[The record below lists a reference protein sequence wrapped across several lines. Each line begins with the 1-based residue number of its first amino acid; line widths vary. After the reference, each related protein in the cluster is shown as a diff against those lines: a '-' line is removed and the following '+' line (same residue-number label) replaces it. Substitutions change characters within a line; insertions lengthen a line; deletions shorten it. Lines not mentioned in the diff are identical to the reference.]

1 MDGENI
7 MHLEQDIIQK
17 VPLFQEKE
25 KKELFLSIVGALSLR
40 VISLRKGAEL
50 LELTEKSLLE
60 MLESV
65 GVSYSYLQKD
75 DVSIER
81 NW

>member
-1 MDGENI
+1 
-7 MHLEQDIIQK
+7 MHLEQDIIEK
-17 VPLFQEKE
+17 VPLFKEKE
-25 KKELFLSIVGALSLR
+25 KKELFLSIVGALSLK

>member
-1 MDGENI
+1 
-7 MHLEQDIIQK
+7 MHLEQTIIEK
-17 VPLFQEKE
+17 VPLFKEKE
-25 KKELFLSIVGALSLR
+25 KKELFLSIVGALSLK

-75 DVSIER
+75 DVNIER

>member
-1 MDGENI
+1 MY
-7 MHLEQDIIQK
+7 LEQGIIDK
-17 VPLFQEKE
+17 VPLFKEKE

-40 VISLRKGAEL
+40 VISLRKAAEL
-50 LELTEKSLLE
+50 LELNEKSLLE

-75 DVSIER
+75 DISIER

>member
-1 MDGENI
+1 
-7 MHLEQDIIQK
+7 MHLEQDIIEK
-17 VPLFQEKE
+17 VPLFREKE
-25 KKELFLSIVGALSLR
+25 KKELFLSIVGALSLK

>member
-1 MDGENI
+1 
-7 MHLEQDIIQK
+7 MHLEQTIIEK
-17 VPLFQEKE
+17 VPLFKEKE
-25 KKELFLSIVGALSLR
+25 KKELFISIVGALSLK

-81 NW
+81 N

>member
-1 MDGENI
+1 
-7 MHLEQDIIQK
+7 MHLEQDIIEK
-17 VPLFQEKE
+17 VPLFREKE

-60 MLESV
+60 MLESL

>member
-1 MDGENI
+1 
-7 MHLEQDIIQK
+7 MHLELDIIEK
-17 VPLFQEKE
+17 VPLFREKE

-60 MLESV
+60 MLESL

>member
-1 MDGENI
+1 MNGENI
-7 MHLEQDIIQK
+7 MYLEQGIIDK
-17 VPLFQEKE
+17 VPLFKEKE

-40 VISLRKGAEL
+40 VISLRKAAEL
-50 LELTEKSLLE
+50 LELNEKSLLE

-75 DVSIER
+75 DISIER

>member
-1 MDGENI
+1 MY
-7 MHLEQDIIQK
+7 LEQGIIEK
-17 VPLFQEKE
+17 VPLFKENE

-40 VISLRKGAEL
+40 VISLRKAAEL
-50 LELTEKSLLE
+50 LELNEKSLLE

-75 DVSIER
+75 DISIER

>member
-1 MDGENI
+1 
-7 MHLEQDIIQK
+7 MHLEQDIILK
-17 VPLFQEKE
+17 VPLFKEKE

>member
-1 MDGENI
+1 
-7 MHLEQDIIQK
+7 MHLEQDIIEK
-17 VPLFQEKE
+17 VPLFREKE
-25 KKELFLSIVGALSLR
+25 KKELFLSIVGALSLK

-65 GVSYSYLQKD
+65 GVSYSYLPKD

>member
-1 MDGENI
+1 
-7 MHLEQDIIQK
+7 MHLEQTIIEK
-17 VPLFQEKE
+17 VPLFKEKE
-25 KKELFLSIVGALSLR
+25 KKELFISIVGALSLR

-65 GVSYSYLQKD
+65 GISYSYLQKD
-75 DVSIER
+75 DISSER